1 MDSRLDTNDMDYLL
15 LEVSASGRSELLEA
29 LEIVDEGL
37 QAVLT
42 QWDDLE
48 DYRRRV
54 LVRRLET
61 RLCEVLQDAEPLGSE
76 ASEVVNLDESRSKA
90 RIARTE
96 VRD

>member
-1 MDSRLDTNDMDYLL
+1 MDYLL
-15 LEVSASGRSELLEA
+15 LEMGSSGRSALLDA
-29 LEIVDEGL
+29 LEVVDEGI

-54 LVRRLET
+54 LIRRLES
-61 RLCEVLQDAEPLGSE
+61 RSPAD
-76 ASEVVNLDESRSKA
+76 VVNLDEA
-90 RIARTE
+90 RPWHQLPRTE

>member
-1 MDSRLDTNDMDYLL
+1 MDYLL

-54 LVRRLET
+54 LIRRLET
-61 RLCEVLQDAEPLGSE
+61 RLAEVLQE
-76 ASEVVNLDESRSKA
+76 ADPIAGPSEVVNLDESRSKA
-90 RIARTE
+90 QLPRTE
-96 VRD
+96 VRE

>member
-1 MDSRLDTNDMDYLL
+1 MDYLL
-15 LEVSASGRSELLEA
+15 LEANGSGRSELLEA

-54 LVRRLET
+54 LVRRLES
-61 RLCEVLQDAEPLGSE
+61 RLCEVLQDAEPLGSQ
-76 ASEVVNLDESRSKA
+76 ASEVVNLDESRAKA
-90 RIARTE
+90 QLSRTE